1 VLGSSDEDRGERAV
15 SVRDRVRGF
24 ISENF
29 FVEGF
34 ADDASFLRES
44 ILDSLGM
51 LELVGFLE
59 REYQFHVSE
68 TELVPENLDSLDRVA
83 AFVERKRQNAA

>member
-1 VLGSSDEDRGERAV
+1 MDEGNTNVRIRAKI
-15 SVRDRVRGF
+15 RNF

-34 ADDASFLRES
+34 SDDASFLRES

-59 REYQFHVSE
+59 REFEFHVAES
-68 TELVPENLDSLDRVA
+68 ELVPENLDSLDRAA
-83 AFVERKRQNAA
+83 AFVERKRQQAA

>member
-1 VLGSSDEDRGERAV
+1 MPDRGAVRERIR
-15 SVRDRVRGF
+15 SF

-59 REYQFHVSE
+59 REFQFRVAE
-68 TELVPENLDSLDRVA
+68 TELVPANLDSLARVA

>member
-1 VLGSSDEDRGERAV
+1 MDKGESTVNVKDRIR
-15 SVRDRVRGF
+15 SF

-29 FVEGF
+29 FMEGY
-34 ADDASFLRES
+34 ADDASFLREG

-59 REYQFHVSE
+59 REFQFRVVE
-68 TELVPENLDSLDRVA
+68 TELVPENLDSLDRA
-83 AFVERKRQNAA
+83 SAFVERKRQTAA

>member
-1 VLGSSDEDRGERAV
+1 MSPRESIR
-15 SVRDRVRGF
+15 SF

-34 ADDASFLRES
+34 ADDASFLREG

-59 REYQFHVSE
+59 REFQLRVAE
-68 TELVPENLDSLDRVA
+68 AELIPENLDSVA
-83 AFVERKRQNAA
+83 NVSAFVARKRETAA

>member
-1 VLGSSDEDRGERAV
+1 MGEGAVAV
-15 SVRDRVRGF
+15 SPRERIRSF

-29 FVEGF
+29 FVEGY
-34 ADDASFLRES
+34 ADDASFLREG

-59 REYQFHVSE
+59 REFQLRVTE
-68 TELVPENLDSLDRVA
+68 EELVPENLDSLDNA
-83 AFVERKRQNAA
+83 SAFVERKRRNAA

>member
-1 VLGSSDEDRGERAV
+1 MSVGDRIRA
-15 SVRDRVRGF
+15 F

-34 ADDASFLRES
+34 ADDASFLKEG

-59 REYQFHVSE
+59 REFQLHVTE
-68 TELVPENLDSLDRVA
+68 TELVPENLDSLNRA
-83 AFVERKRQNAA
+83 SAFVERKRQNAA

>member
-1 VLGSSDEDRGERAV
+1 VDEGEADLSVKERIRA
-15 SVRDRVRGF
+15 F
-24 ISENF
+24 ISESF

-34 ADDASFLRES
+34 ADDASFLREG

-59 REYQFHVSE
+59 REFHLRVAE
-68 TELVPENLDSLDRVA
+68 TQLVPENLDSLARVA
-83 AFVERKRQNAA
+83 AFVERKLQSAA

>member
-1 VLGSSDEDRGERAV
+1 VNGTEEGTAV
-15 SVRDRVRGF
+15 NVRDRIRSF

-34 ADDASFLRES
+34 ADDASFLREG

-59 REYQFHVSE
+59 REFQLHVTE
-68 TELVPENLDSLDRVA
+68 TELVPENLDSLDRAA
-83 AFVERKRQNAA
+83 AFVQSKRQNAA

>member
-1 VLGSSDEDRGERAV
+1 MDEGDAAVNVKDRIR
-15 SVRDRVRGF
+15 SF

-29 FVEGF
+29 FIEGF

-59 REYQFHVSE
+59 REFEFQVAE
-68 TELVPENLDSLDRVA
+68 AELVPENLDSLDRAA

>member
-1 VLGSSDEDRGERAV
+1 MDEGNTNVGIRA
-15 SVRDRVRGF
+15 RIRTF

-34 ADDASFLRES
+34 ADDASFLREG

-59 REYQFHVSE
+59 REYQLRVAE
-68 TELVPENLDSLDRVA
+68 TELVPENLDSLNRA
-83 AFVERKRQNAA
+83 SAFVERKLQSAA

>member
-1 VLGSSDEDRGERAV
+1 MDEGEAAV
-15 SVRDRVRGF
+15 NVRDRIRSF

-29 FVEGF
+29 FIEGF

-59 REYQFHVSE
+59 REFQLHVTE
-68 TELVPENLDSLDRVA
+68 TELVPENLDSLDLAA

>member
-1 VLGSSDEDRGERAV
+1 VVSPRERIR
-15 SVRDRVRGF
+15 SF

-29 FVEGF
+29 FIEGF
-34 ADDASFLRES
+34 ADDASFLREG

-59 REYQFHVSE
+59 REFQLRVAE
-68 TELVPENLDSLDRVA
+68 AELVPENLDSLDNA
-83 AFVERKRQNAA
+83 SAFVERKRQNAA

>member
-1 VLGSSDEDRGERAV
+1 MDEGNTNVRIRA
-15 SVRDRVRGF
+15 RIRTF

-34 ADDASFLRES
+34 ADDASFLKEG

-59 REYQFHVSE
+59 RELQLRVAE
-68 TELVPENLDSLDRVA
+68 TELVPENLDSVSRVA
-83 AFVERKRQNAA
+83 AFVERKREQAA

>member
-1 VLGSSDEDRGERAV
+1 M
-15 SVRDRVRGF
+15 SVRDRIRSF

-29 FVEGF
+29 FIEGF
-34 ADDASFLRES
+34 ADDASFLREG

-59 REYQFHVSE
+59 REFQLQVTE
-68 TELVPENLDSLDRVA
+68 AELVPENLDSVERTS
-83 AFVERKRQNAA
+83 AFVIRKRENAA

>member
-1 VLGSSDEDRGERAV
+1 MDKGEAAVNVKDRI
-15 SVRDRVRGF
+15 RGF

-29 FVEGF
+29 FIEGF
-34 ADDASFLRES
+34 AADASFLRES

-59 REYQFHVSE
+59 REFQLHVGE
-68 TELVPENLDSLDRVA
+68 AELVPENLDSLDRA
-83 AFVERKRQNAA
+83 SAFVERKRQHAA

>member
-1 VLGSSDEDRGERAV
+1 MSPRERIR
-15 SVRDRVRGF
+15 SF

-34 ADDASFLRES
+34 ADDASFLREG

-59 REYQFHVSE
+59 REFQLRVAE
-68 TELVPENLDSLDRVA
+68 AELIPENLDSVA
-83 AFVERKRQNAA
+83 NVSAFVARKRETAA

>member
-1 VLGSSDEDRGERAV
+1 MGEERTA
-15 SVRDRVRGF
+15 RDQIRSF

-29 FVEGF
+29 FIEGF

-59 REYQFHVSE
+59 REFEFHVTE
-68 TELVPENLDSLDRVA
+68 TELVPENLDSLDRAA